1 MTRLTPQ
8 LARAGTDATPPALGG
23 RRVWAAPAVA
33 SHAWLVLTPARL
45 YLLPANY
52 DRSEAVRHA
61 VDAGADLEAL
71 FGGAATR
78 LPLADLAGV
87 EFRLRDTAM
96 TLTHP
101 AGRVEIA
108 FADAEA
114 ADDFFTRLLGRTR
127 DFLALASDRPDPL
140 VAARTPLG
148 LLAGVLLATAT
159 LAVTVS
165 ATEDVT
171 VPGAPAWVVRWLAL
185 LSALDWRAVCAAGG
199 AVAAWLQVAAYRAY
213 HRPPSRLALVSVSPD
228 ARRGLAR

>member
-1 MTRLTPQ
+1 MTRLTPL
-8 LARAGTDATPPALGG
+8 LARATDATPPALGG

-52 DRSEAVRHA
+52 DRAEAVRNA
-61 VDAGADLEAL
+61 VDAGADLEAF
-71 FGGAATR
+71 FGAAATR
-78 LPLADLAGV
+78 LLLADLTGV

-101 AGRVEIA
+101 VGLVEVT

-127 DFLALASDRPDPL
+127 DSLTLASDRPDPL

-165 ATEDVT
+165 AAEDVA
-171 VPGAPAWVVRWLAL
+171 VPGAPAWVAHWLAL
-185 LSALDWRAVCAAGG
+185 LSALDWRAVCAVGG
-199 AVAAWLQVAAYRAY
+199 TVAAWLQVAAYRAY
-213 HRPPSRLALVSVSPD
+213 HRPPSRLALVPVPPD